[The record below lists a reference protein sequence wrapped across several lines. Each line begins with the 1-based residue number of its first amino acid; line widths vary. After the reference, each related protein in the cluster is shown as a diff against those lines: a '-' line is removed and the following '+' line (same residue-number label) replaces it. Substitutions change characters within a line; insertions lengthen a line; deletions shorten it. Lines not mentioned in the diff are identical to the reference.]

1 MALPASGAISLND
14 IAGEFGGSVPHSI
27 NEYYGKASGIPG
39 SGQISF
45 SHFHGKSNIIS
56 YSSAANFT
64 RSTNFEGFI
73 GQDIIKVNSSMG
85 VAPQDQPSTYT
96 WNGINTGNCQGTIG
110 SSWYCPNISQLEI
123 LYSNRDS
130 INNVASQSFPLMHY
144 WSSTDYN
151 SSWARYV
158 GFYFGSSG
166 YDGKGHL
173 WLVRCVRSF

>member
-130 INNVASQSFPLMHY
+130 INNVAISSFISTY
-144 WSSTDYN
+144 WSSTEYHSTRASYIDL
-151 SSWARYV
+151 
-158 GFYFGSSG
+158 G
-166 YDGKGHL
+166 DGRISHL
-173 WLVRCVRSF
+173 FKTASLRIRCVRSF